1 MFFFFNLS
9 RECVNDKRMFFL
21 VLFCLIACY
30 KYNATTERKLFTI
43 HYKLFTKNRVSGLC
57 IRDVEGGEAGTEW
70 SEAEWSTGA
79 KRTPEQ
85 ARRRAKRAGMPKRS
99 L

>member
-1 MFFFFNLS
+1 MS
-9 RECVNDKRMFFL
+9 
-21 VLFCLIACY
+21 
-30 KYNATTERKLFTI
+30 
-43 HYKLFTKNRVSGLC
+43 

-85 ARRRAKRAGMPKRS
+85 ARPRAKRGGTPKKS
-99 L
+99 Q

>member
-1 MFFFFNLS
+1 MS
-9 RECVNDKRMFFL
+9 
-21 VLFCLIACY
+21 
-30 KYNATTERKLFTI
+30 
-43 HYKLFTKNRVSGLC
+43 

-85 ARRRAKRAGMPKRS
+85 ARPRAKRGGMPKEKTQS
-99 L
+99 LIFLFYPLYFFFLDQNLFLRK